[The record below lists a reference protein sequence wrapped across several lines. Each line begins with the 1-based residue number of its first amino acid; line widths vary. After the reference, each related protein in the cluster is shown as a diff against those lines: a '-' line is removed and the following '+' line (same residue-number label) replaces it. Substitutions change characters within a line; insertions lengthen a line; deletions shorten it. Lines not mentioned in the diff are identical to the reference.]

1 MARLTSSWKR
11 LAVQIITPKLSD
23 GVTMGNTSHLQKGTP
38 LTSSRLLAICHQNSI
53 SETPTA
59 NIRGLI
65 VKPKIVFNKN
75 KHMKKSIILLMA
87 LTMCFAVNAQEIEK
101 IDKFASGYING
112 TYMNKYKTID
122 GVLYAVGYEGTKD
135 WILVRYPAGSR
146 NTTYNVHTNCRRI
159 ARGAFEGA
167 AYLREIYLPETVSFI
182 GEDAFIGCT
191 SLQGIYFGES
201 SPSAVRGIEANE
213 SNKDAA
219 EEVARYNLSG
229 HPCSPNE
236 KGVQIIVYSDF
247 SAQTVIVD

>member
-1 MARLTSSWKR
+1 MRKVLFLLVALMMSA
-11 LAVQIITPKLSD
+11 AVK
-23 GVTMGNTSHLQKGTP
+23 
-38 LTSSRLLAICHQNSI
+38 
-53 SETPTA
+53 
-59 NIRGLI
+59 
-65 VKPKIVFNKN
+65 
-75 KHMKKSIILLMA
+75 
-87 LTMCFAVNAQEIEK
+87 AQEIEK
-101 IDKFASGYING
+101 VDKFTSGYING

-146 NTTYNVHTNCRRI
+146 NTTYNVHPNCRRI

-182 GEDAFIGCT
+182 GEDAFAGCT

-201 SPSAVRGIEANE
+201 SPSAVRGIEAE
-213 SNKDAA
+213 RSSNDNV

-229 HPCSPNE
+229 RPCSPNE

-247 SAQTVIVD
+247 TTRTVISD

>member
-1 MARLTSSWKR
+1 
-11 LAVQIITPKLSD
+11 
-23 GVTMGNTSHLQKGTP
+23 
-38 LTSSRLLAICHQNSI
+38 
-53 SETPTA
+53 
-59 NIRGLI
+59 
-65 VKPKIVFNKN
+65 
-75 KHMKKSIILLMA
+75 MKKLFTMLLVLVMS
-87 LTMCFAVNAQEIEK
+87 TTVNAQEIEK
-101 IDKFASGYING
+101 VDKFTSGYING

-146 NTTYNVHTNCRRI
+146 NTTYTVHQNCRRI

-182 GEDAFIGCT
+182 GEDSFAGCT

-201 SPSAVRGIEANE
+201 SPSAVRGIEANG
-213 SNKDAA
+213 SGNDGA

-229 HPCSPNE
+229 RPCSPSE

-247 SAQTVIVD
+247 STRTVISD